1 MFIDYYSE
9 LFSTSN
15 LNKLE
20 EVLTTISCVVP
31 DSMNADLVKPFLK
44 QEVDMTLKQ
53 MVPLK
58 VWGSDGMPPIFFQHY
73 WDSIGDD
80 VSYAVLLS

>member
-1 MFIDYYSE
+1 
-9 LFSTSN
+9 
-15 LNKLE
+15 
-20 EVLTTISCVVP
+20 
-31 DSMNADLVKPFLK
+31 MNADLVKPFLK

-53 MVPLK
+53 MAPLK
-58 VWGSDGMPPIFFQHY
+58 AWGSDGMPPIFFQHY